1 MSAAG
6 AGYAGAFAGGL
17 VSFASSCVL
26 PLVLK
31 VGQIP
36 CVLNGAN
43 DDFFDG

>member
-6 AGYAGAFAGGL
+6 VGYVGAFAGGL
-17 VSFASSCVL
+17 VSLASPCVL

-31 VGQIP
+31 GGQIP
-36 CVLNGAN
+36 CVLNGGN